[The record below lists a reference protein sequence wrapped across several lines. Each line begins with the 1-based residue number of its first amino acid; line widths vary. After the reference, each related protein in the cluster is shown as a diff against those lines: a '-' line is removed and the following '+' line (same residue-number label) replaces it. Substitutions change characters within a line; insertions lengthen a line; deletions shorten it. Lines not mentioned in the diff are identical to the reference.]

1 MASSLLSTSK
11 GSEYFG
17 HQVYAA
23 VSQKHNGK
31 NIFLSP
37 ANTLTANGS
46 TLVTNDRNSLSI
58 KHLLANPSQIF
69 IRCSTSC
76 ESTAFT
82 NTSASIIICLLQ
94 LMT

>member
-37 ANTLTANGS
+37 ASIALA
-46 TLVTNDRNSLSI
+46 LSI
-58 KHLLANPSQIF
+58 CTVGARKETLSQMLHIDK
-69 IRCSTSC
+69 SNS
-76 ESTAFT
+76 
-82 NTSASIIICLLQ
+82 N
-94 LMT
+94 

>member
-23 VSQKHNGK
+23 VSQKHND
-31 NIFLSP
+31 
-37 ANTLTANGS
+37 TLTANGS